1 MHSSY
6 LPFDAADG
14 REDLSTG
21 AIILFGIFS
30 LIKGHECL
38 TFDLYSIV

>member
-1 MHSSY
+1 MYSSY

-21 AIILFGIFS
+21 AIILFGFF
-30 LIKGHECL
+30 
-38 TFDLYSIV
+38 FDQGS